1 MATTISP
8 LKAGDKAPNFSATDQ
23 NGTTRTLE
31 EFKGRKLVLYFYPK
45 DNTPGCTTQA
55 CNLNDHLDTL
65 HKEGYSVL
73 GVSKDPAKSHVKFID
88 KFGLKFDL
96 LCDEELSVHHAYGVW
111 GLKKFMGREYDGT
124 HRTTFVID
132 EHGVLEQVIAK
143 PKVKAHAEEILHPEG

>member
-96 LCDEELSVHHAYGVW
+96 LCDEELSVH
-111 GLKKFMGREYDGT
+111 F
-124 HRTTFVID
+124 
-132 EHGVLEQVIAK
+132 
-143 PKVKAHAEEILHPEG
+143 